1 MTFKTDL
8 IRTLSK
14 KNKIILSKYHY
25 NYLGSKLFEK
35 ITKQKEYYPTR
46 KEKEIL
52 KKIAP
57 KIPYLF
63 KGNLSYVEIGS
74 GAIDK
79 ISILINKSVKFYVPI
94 DISYKFIKKST
105 KRLRKRFSFI
115 KSIPLK
121 ADYSKKFK
129 IPKLNN
135 TTKVFFFLGSS
146 IGNFHDR
153 EEIKFLKQLRKNIGK
168 NNYLFIGVDL
178 VKNQTVLEKAY
189 NDKNGY
195 TSKFSLNLIN
205 IINKSFKT
213 NLNINNFYY
222 KGIYN
227 NKLKSI
233 QGFLISKIKQSFL
246 IGKRKFNLSTN
257 EHIQVEVSNKYTIS
271 SFKSLV
277 KVSKWKTERY
287 WLDKKKYYSVFL
299 LKS

>member
-1 MTFKTDL
+1 VTFKTDL

>member
-105 KRLRKRFSFI
+105 KKLRKKFLFI

-153 EEIKFLKQLRKNIGK
+153 EEINFLKRLKKNIGK

-178 VKNQTVLEKAY
+178 IKNKTVLEKAY

-222 KGIYN
+222 QGIYN

-246 IGKRKFNLSTN
+246 IGKRKFNLNKN
-257 EHIQVEVSNKYTIS
+257 ERIQVEVSNKYTIS

>member
-115 KSIPLK
+115 
-121 ADYSKKFK
+121 
-129 IPKLNN
+129 
-135 TTKVFFFLGSS
+135 
-146 IGNFHDR
+146 
-153 EEIKFLKQLRKNIGK
+153 
-168 NNYLFIGVDL
+168 
-178 VKNQTVLEKAY
+178 
-189 NDKNGY
+189 
-195 TSKFSLNLIN
+195 
-205 IINKSFKT
+205 
-213 NLNINNFYY
+213 
-222 KGIYN
+222 
-227 NKLKSI
+227 
-233 QGFLISKIKQSFL
+233 
-246 IGKRKFNLSTN
+246 
-257 EHIQVEVSNKYTIS
+257 
-271 SFKSLV
+271 
-277 KVSKWKTERY
+277 
-287 WLDKKKYYSVFL
+287 
-299 LKS
+299 